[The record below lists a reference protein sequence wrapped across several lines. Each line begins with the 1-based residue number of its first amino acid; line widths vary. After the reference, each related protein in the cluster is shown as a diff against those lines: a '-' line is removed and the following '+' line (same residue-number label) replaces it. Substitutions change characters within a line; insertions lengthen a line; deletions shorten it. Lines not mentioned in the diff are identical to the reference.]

1 MCLTHTTTFMG
12 WDSGGSAGISRH
24 QPEAK
29 CVTRGTGVA
38 IWLAQEAHQRTDV
51 NNVPGYNT

>member
-1 MCLTHTTTFMG
+1 MG